1 MSALAVIKS
10 AVVGLPR
17 AAKSVAI
24 ISGLALK
31 KNAPK
36 ILLISGVALTV
47 GGTVVA
53 CKKTLK
59 MPEIIKELEEKSNE
73 IHEAVGK
80 TEVVSPV
87 SSESRPYSVEDAKAD
102 LTKLYISTG
111 GKILKVYWLPV
122 LMEIGGIALI
132 GISHGIMNKR
142 LEAAEKKLV
151 AAVTAYEGLSQL
163 FEQYRKRIEEAEGV
177 EKEQEYYVK
186 AKENCDIHH
195 VVSENVQ
202 KLHEKLSNVNP
213 NNPHMRIYDE
223 VSSRFWSPVPIYNL
237 CKVKEA
243 KSLAWLRMKN
253 RYNDLGYG
261 FIFLW
266 EVELELGLV
275 PTAASFTDGWLYNPK
290 LGEEQISFGLEKGGI
305 GYENK
310 VSFLNGRSCDVSLEF
325 NCTKISDILSDSM
338 LTDTYMERMNY

>member
-1 MSALAVIKS
+1 MSALKMVKS
-10 AVVGLPR
+10 AVKGLPQFL
-17 AAKSVAI
+17 KSSAI
-24 ISGLALK
+24 ITGVALK
-31 KNAPK
+31 KHAPK
-36 ILLISGVALTV
+36 ILLVSGAVAVV

-53 CKKTLK
+53 CKKTLE
-59 MPEIIKELEEKSNE
+59 MPKIIEETKLKSND
-73 IHEAVGK
+73 INEAVGVA
-80 TEVVSPV
+80 TVTSPATNEMRV
-87 SSESRPYSVEDAKAD
+87 YDADDAKRD
-102 LTKLYISTG
+102 LTKLYLTTA
-111 GKILKVYWLPV
+111 GKVLKVYWLPTLLV
-122 LMEIGGIALI
+122 GGGITLI
-132 GISHGIMNKR
+132 CVSHGVMNKR
-142 LEAAEKKLV
+142 LV
-151 AAVTAYEGLSQL
+151 AATAAYEGLSQL
-163 FEQYRKRIEEAEGV
+163 FDQYRRRVIEAEGS
-177 EKEQEYYVK
+177 EKDKEYYFGSVK
-186 AKENCDIHH
+186 DCDITNNI
-195 VVSENVQ
+195 SENVQ

-213 NNPHMRIYDE
+213 NNPHMRVYDE